1 MPRHHSI
8 VAVAGVVVLGS
19 TSALAQKGARNGEWR
34 SHGGDTGHI
43 QYAALDQI
51 NKDNLRDLEI
61 VWRWASVDAALREQ
75 HDELQARS
83 ARIFFHEVTPL
94 KVGDTLYASTSLGQI
109 AAIDPGTGETR
120 WSVDPE
126 VWRAGRPTNL
136 GFLSKGLA
144 YWTDGDGER
153 LFYAGGAEATL
164 VSVDPITRA
173 LDPDFGDGG
182 KVDLTKN
189 LGPHV
194 ARNTYTLTS
203 APLVAGDVVIVGSSI
218 RDTPGTREIPPG
230 HVRAYD
236 VRTGEHRWTF
246 NTIPN
251 EADYGNQTWEAESWR
266 DAGAVNVWTLMSVDP
281 ELGYVYLPVG
291 SEAHNWYGGHRP
303 GDNLF
308 AQSLVCLDAE
318 TGERV
323 WHFQLVHH
331 PVWDWDPPAA
341 PTLIDIDVDGR
352 PIKAVAQVTKQ
363 GVLFVL
369 DRVTGEPVWPIEE
382 RPVPQSTVP
391 GEVTSAT
398 QPFPTRP
405 APFERQG
412 ISEEMLIDFTPELRA
427 KALQI
432 MQDYD
437 GGPLYSPPSE
447 RGTLVNPGW
456 VGGGSWTGASFD
468 PSTQVLYVPSFTDW
482 NLVRLSKPEAGND
495 QDGTPFDYVW
505 NGDATPL
512 VDGLPLFKPPYGR
525 ITAIDM
531 TTGEHVWQIANGD
544 GPRQADPIKHLD
556 LPPLGTRVLNFPIST
571 ETLLFTATGRD
582 AWNPP
587 LLNVYDKTS
596 GELLRAIELPSSV
609 RALPM
614 TYLHDGKQYLAVAIG
629 SGRDPDEIVALAIP

>member
-1 MPRHHSI
+1 MPRRHGI
-8 VAVAGVVVLGS
+8 VAVAVVVVVVLAN
-19 TSALAQKGARNGEWR
+19 TSALAQEGAQNGEWR

-51 NKDNLRDLEI
+51 NKDNLGDLEI
-61 VWRWASVDAALREQ
+61 VWRWASVDRALREQ
-75 HDELQARS
+75 HEELRDRS

-94 KVGDTLYASTSLGQI
+94 KVGGTLYASTSLGQI

-144 YWTDGDGER
+144 YWTDDDRAR

-164 VSVDPITRA
+164 VSVDPSTRA

-182 KVDLTKN
+182 KVDLTRN
-189 LGPHV
+189 LGSHV

-203 APLVAGDVVIVGSSI
+203 AP
-218 RDTPGTREIPPG
+218 
-230 HVRAYD
+230 
-236 VRTGEHRWTF
+236 
-246 NTIPN
+246 
-251 EADYGNQTWEAESWR
+251 
-266 DAGAVNVWTLMSVDP
+266 
-281 ELGYVYLPVG
+281 PVG
-291 SEAHNWYGGHRP
+291 GEAHNWYGGHRP

-308 AQSLVCLDAE
+308 AQSVVCLDAE
-318 TGERV
+318 TGERI

-352 PIKAVAQVTKQ
+352 PIEAVAQVTKQ
-363 GVLFVL
+363 GFLFVL

-412 ISEEMLIDFTPELRA
+412 ISDDMLIDFTPELRA

-432 MQDYD
+432 MQDSD

-468 PSTQVLYVPSFTDW
+468 PSTQVLYVPSFTE
-482 NLVRLSKPEAGND
+482 R
-495 QDGTPFDYVW
+495 Y
-505 NGDATPL
+505 
-512 VDGLPLFKPPYGR
+512 
-525 ITAIDM
+525 
-531 TTGEHVWQIANGD
+531 
-544 GPRQADPIKHLD
+544 
-556 LPPLGTRVLNFPIST
+556 
-571 ETLLFTATGRD
+571 
-582 AWNPP
+582 
-587 LLNVYDKTS
+587 
-596 GELLRAIELPSSV
+596 
-609 RALPM
+609 
-614 TYLHDGKQYLAVAIG
+614 
-629 SGRDPDEIVALAIP
+629 

>member
-1 MPRHHSI
+1 MPRRHGI
-8 VAVAGVVVLGS
+8 VAVAVVVVVVLAN
-19 TSALAQKGARNGEWR
+19 TSALAQEGAQNGEWR

-51 NKDNLRDLEI
+51 NKDNLGDLEI
-61 VWRWASVDAALREQ
+61 VWRWASVDRALREQ
-75 HDELQARS
+75 HEELRDRS

-94 KVGDTLYASTSLGQI
+94 KVGGTLYASTSLGQI

-144 YWTDGDGER
+144 YWTDDDRAR

-164 VSVDPITRA
+164 VSVDPSTRA

-182 KVDLTKN
+182 KVDLTRN
-189 LGPHV
+189 LGSHV

-203 APLVAGDVVIVGSSI
+203 AP
-218 RDTPGTREIPPG
+218 
-230 HVRAYD
+230 
-236 VRTGEHRWTF
+236 
-246 NTIPN
+246 
-251 EADYGNQTWEAESWR
+251 
-266 DAGAVNVWTLMSVDP
+266 
-281 ELGYVYLPVG
+281 PVG
-291 SEAHNWYGGHRP
+291 GEAHNWYGGHRP

-308 AQSLVCLDAE
+308 AQSVVCLDAE
-318 TGERV
+318 TGERI

-352 PIKAVAQVTKQ
+352 PIEAVAQVTKQ
-363 GVLFVL
+363 GFLFVL

-412 ISEEMLIDFTPELRA
+412 ISDDMLIDFTPELRA

-432 MQDYD
+432 MQDSD
-437 GGPLYSPPSE
+437 GGPLYSPPS
-447 RGTLVNPGW
+447 
-456 VGGGSWTGASFD
+456 GA
-468 PSTQVLYVPSFTDW
+468 
-482 NLVRLSKPEAGND
+482 R
-495 QDGTPFDYVW
+495 
-505 NGDATPL
+505 
-512 VDGLPLFKPPYGR
+512 
-525 ITAIDM
+525 
-531 TTGEHVWQIANGD
+531 H
-544 GPRQADPIKHLD
+544 PRQPRVGRRRQLDWRVIRSKHPGALRTVLHRKVPELSDLDRDAALHRDGARCLEPAAAERLRQDERRASPGHRAAIVRASATDD
-556 LPPLGTRVLNFPIST
+556 LPARWQAVSCGGYRFRPRP
-571 ETLLFTATGRD
+571 GRD
-582 AWNPP
+582 
-587 LLNVYDKTS
+587 
-596 GELLRAIELPSSV
+596 R
-609 RALPM
+609 RAL
-614 TYLHDGKQYLAVAIG
+614 
-629 SGRDPDEIVALAIP
+629 DPPGLTLM